1 MTKIS
6 KHRKKKLLI
15 TGVALSMI
23 TSIACSSGQDDAA
36 TIEKGNSLPE
46 QEKSAVLKKMNTK
59 EQIEFSRQ
67 DLATRL
73 DLEVDAIKI
82 SGATPVNWR
91 SGALGCP
98 KPGMSYTEALVAG
111 IWINLRVDNTIY
123 RYHAA
128 ASGQPFYC
136 PDDRAEPPSTAPGA
150 D

>member
-1 MTKIS
+1 MKTS
-6 KHRKKKLLI
+6 KHRKKTLLI
-15 TGVALSMI
+15 TGMALSMI

-36 TIEKGNSLPE
+36 TVEKGQSIPV
-46 QEKSAVLKKMNTK
+46 QDKATASKKMNKK
-59 EQIEFSRQ
+59 EQIDFSLQ

-73 DLEVDAIKI
+73 GLEVDAIKI
-82 SGATPVNWR
+82 SGVTPVNWR

-111 IWINLRVDNTIY
+111 VWINLRVDNTVY

-128 ASGQPFYC
+128 ANGQPFYC
-136 PDDRAEPPSTAPGA
+136 PDDMAEPPSTAPGA

>member
-6 KHRKKKLLI
+6 KHRKKSLLI
-15 TGVALSMI
+15 TGMALSMM
-23 TSIACSSGQDDAA
+23 TSVACSSGQDEAVA
-36 TIEKGNSLPE
+36 IEKGKSIPN
-46 QEKSAVLKKMNTK
+46 QEKASAINKMNLK
-59 EQIEFSRQ
+59 QQIDFSRQ

-73 DLEVDAIKI
+73 GMGIEAIKI
-82 SGATPVNWR
+82 SGATHVNWR

-111 IWINLRVDNTIY
+111 IWINLRVDNTVY

-128 ASGQPFYC
+128 ANGQPFYC
-136 PDDRAEPPSTAPGA
+136 PNDRAEPPATAPGA